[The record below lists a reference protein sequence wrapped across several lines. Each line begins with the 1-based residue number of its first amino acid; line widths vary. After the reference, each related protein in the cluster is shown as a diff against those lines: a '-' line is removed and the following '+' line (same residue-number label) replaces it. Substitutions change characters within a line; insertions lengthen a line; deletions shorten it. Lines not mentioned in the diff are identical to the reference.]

1 MEIQEHFPS
10 HSIAIVGLGGKFPS
24 ASNLEEFWQNIKAGV
39 ESIETFTEA
48 DLDAAGVAP
57 RLRANEQYVRRGTV
71 LQDAA
76 FFDAGFFGMSPREA
90 QLVDPQQRV
99 FLECAWEA
107 LEHAGYAPGTSDMTV
122 GVYAGASMN
131 TYIFSQVLRN
141 PELMAAA
148 GGYQLMLGN
157 DKDFLCTRASY
168 KLDLRGPSMTVQTA
182 CSTSLVAVHV
192 ACRALERRE
201 CDMAIAGG
209 VSLSFPE
216 RGGYL
221 FQEGMILSPDGHCRP
236 FDAAA
241 RGTRAGAGCGIVVLK
256 RLTDALADRDT
267 IHAVIRGIAVNNDG
281 GGKAGYTAPS
291 IDGQVE
297 AVATAQHLARVEPR
311 SIEYLEAHG
320 TATPLGDPIEIAALT
335 QVFRAATPDVAFCR
349 LGSLKANL
357 GHLDAA
363 AGVAGLIKA
372 ILVLKHKEFPPLVN
386 FEKPN
391 PQLGLESS
399 PFLASGS
406 GAPWPAGSKPRRAG
420 VSSFGIGGTNA
431 HAVLQEAPDVPDATS
446 SEVAAQLIV
455 LSARNLASLEE
466 VTSRLALHLQS
477 HPEQSLADVAWTL
490 QAGRRAFAHRRIF
503 VARDKGHALDLLKS
517 PGRPPVY
524 SAVHEGADRGVV
536 FLFSGQGSQVADM
549 GSALY
554 RNEQTFRDAVD
565 RCSEVLKTTLGRDLR
580 KVLFA
585 PADDLTINETRYAQ
599 PALFAFEYALTR
611 LWQHW
616 GVRPAAMLGH
626 SIGEYV
632 AAHVAGVMSLEDA
645 LKLVAARGAL
655 MQELPGGT
663 MAAVQLDAASLQC
676 WLNEE
681 GPGVEIAAINA
692 PRMCTIAGTH
702 NAMSACL
709 GALKT
714 RGIEARSLHTSHA
727 FHSSMLD
734 PVMDPFKAL
743 VEKVKLTSP
752 KLPYISNVT
761 GNWISASEATS
772 PDYYAQHLRQTVQ
785 FELGV
790 RTLAQDTTLHFL
802 EVGPGNSLTSLT
814 RLCLG
819 PEGAR
824 RTSSSFPAGKNLHIE
839 RGSMLETAGRLWSV
853 GVGLNWAGLHGGEN
867 RRRVPLPTYPFE
879 RKKHWVEAVAS
890 ATIIADTNAG
900 TPTRNNNIED
910 WLFTP
915 TWLRAS
921 ASKGIV
927 PSLTGVWLVL
937 GGSEALAGAVAD
949 RIAKAG
955 GESLRVRDGSSYAKA
970 DDGSYQL
977 RVGNAEDGAMFGRDL
992 RKEGRKLA
1000 GAIILSG
1007 LNVKP
1012 DSQDRKVLQLYHA
1025 QVALASSL
1033 PVSIKT
1039 PIRLLVATAGIYS
1052 VLDEPVSDVGAAI
1065 ALGPVLALPTEIEGL
1080 SSRLVDVDPHTSSQ
1094 VDDVA
1099 KTLVLEAAMSDG
1111 ENQTAWR
1118 SGRRWLLRYES
1129 CYLQPTP
1136 SEVLP
1141 LKQGA
1146 VVLITGGLG
1155 GMGLVLAERLVTRR
1169 MVRLL
1174 LTTRGAVPPRAEWNA
1189 ILEAKPFDELKYG
1202 MIRGLLAI
1210 EAAGG
1215 EFEVVTA
1222 DVSDEAGMRKAVAVG
1237 RKRWGTIDAVIH
1249 AAGVPGRGELSVLK
1263 VPEDIDAV
1271 FSPKIAGLDIL
1282 LKVLGDAS
1290 LDLVVLMSS
1299 INSVIGTPGAG
1310 DYAAANAVLDAFVDS
1325 DKRPPNWK
1333 RVMSFN
1339 WGAWRDVGMAAKLQV
1354 PEARRD
1360 AWTRHLQAGIET
1372 SNGLDLFER
1381 VLNSPQDR
1389 MVIIPFD
1396 LKELLKQS
1404 RIALEQHARLYH
1416 AIEQSASAN
1425 SPPGGREISGEAD
1438 SDGEATPIEVR
1449 VAAIWRELL
1458 GVDQISSDDD
1468 FFELGGH
1475 SLLATR
1481 VLARLEERLGAQ
1493 LVLRD
1498 LFDAST
1504 LGALAAKIEAS
1515 YKADENREEIE
1526 F

>member
-1 MEIQEHFPS
+1 MDHDFPP
-10 HSIAIVGLGGKFPS
+10 HSIAIVGLGGRFPS
-24 ASNLEEFWQNIKAGV
+24 ASNLEEFWQNIIGGV

-57 RLRANEQYVRRGTV
+57 WLRANEQYVRRGTV

-107 LEHAGYAPGTSDMTV
+107 LEHAGYAPGTSDMTI

-131 TYIFSQVLRN
+131 TYIFSQILRN

-182 CSTSLVAVHV
+182 CSTSLVAIHV
-192 ACRALERRE
+192 ACRALERSE
-201 CDMAIAGG
+201 CDMAVAGG
-209 VSLSFPE
+209 VSLSFPQ
-216 RGGYL
+216 RSGYL
-221 FQEGMILSPDGHCRP
+221 FQEGMILSPDGRCRP

-241 RGTRAGAGCGIVVLK
+241 RGTRAGDGCGIVVLK

-267 IHAVIRGIAVNNDG
+267 IHAVIRGVAINNDG
-281 GGKAGYTAPS
+281 SGKAGYTAPS
-291 IDGQVE
+291 IDGQLE
-297 AVATAQHLARVEPR
+297 AIATAQHLAGVEPR

-335 QVFRAATPDVAFCR
+335 RVFRAGTSDVGFCR

-372 ILVLKHKEFPPLVN
+372 VLTLKHKEFPPLVN
-386 FEKPN
+386 FERPN
-391 PQLGLESS
+391 PQLCLETS
-399 PFLASGS
+399 PFLASS
-406 GAPWPAGSKPRRAG
+406 RGAPWRASATPRRAG

-431 HAVLQEAPDVPDATS
+431 HVVLQEAPDVQDPTS
-446 SEVAAQLIV
+446 AEVAQLIV
-455 LSARNLASLEE
+455 LSARNPASLEE
-466 VTSRLALHLQS
+466 ATSRLALHLQR

-490 QAGRRAFAHRRIF
+490 QAGRRAFVHRRIF
-503 VARDKGHALDLLKS
+503 VAKDKGHALNLLES

-536 FLFSGQGSQVADM
+536 FLFGGQGSQFAGM

-554 RNEQTFRDAVD
+554 RSEQTYRDAVD
-565 RCSEVLKTTLGRDLR
+565 QCSELLKTTLGRDLR
-580 KVLFA
+580 EVMFA

-599 PALFAFEYALTR
+599 PALFTFEYALTQ

-616 GVRPAAMLGH
+616 GVQPVAMLGH

-655 MQELPGGT
+655 MQELPSGT
-663 MAAVQLDAASLQC
+663 MAAVQLDAASLQR

-702 NAMSACL
+702 DAMSACL
-709 GALKT
+709 DTLKT
-714 RGIEARSLHTSHA
+714 RGVEARPLHTSHA

-743 VEKVKLTSP
+743 VEKVNLTSP

-761 GNWISASEATS
+761 GDWISAGEATS
-772 PDYYAQHLRQTVQ
+772 PAYYAQHLRQSVQ
-785 FELGV
+785 FEMGV

-802 EVGPGNSLTSLT
+802 EVGPGNSLTSLA

-819 PEGAR
+819 PEGTR
-824 RTSSSFPAGKNLHIE
+824 RTSSSFSAGRNLHVQRE
-839 RGSMLETAGRLWSV
+839 NMLETAGRLWSV
-853 GVGLNWAGLHGGEN
+853 GVKLNWAGLHGSEN
-867 RRRVPLPTYPFE
+867 PRRVPLPTYPFE
-879 RKKHWVEAVAS
+879 RKKHWVEAVGS
-890 ATIIADTNAG
+890 ATTFTDTNTG
-900 TPTRNNNIED
+900 TPARNNNIED
-910 WLFTP
+910 WLFAP
-915 TWLRAS
+915 TWLRANL
-921 ASKGIV
+921 SKDV
-927 PSLTGVWLVL
+927 VSSLTGVWLVV

-949 RIAKAG
+949 RIAKTG
-955 GESLRVRDGSSYAKA
+955 GDSLRVRDNSFYAKV

-977 RVGNAEDGAMFGRDL
+977 RVGNTEDGAMFGRDL
-992 RKEGRKLA
+992 RREGRKLA
-1000 GAIILSG
+1000 GAIVLSG
-1007 LNVKP
+1007 LEVKH
-1012 DSQDRKVLQLYHA
+1012 DHQDRKVLQLYHA

-1033 PVSIKT
+1033 PISTKT
-1039 PIRLLVATAGIYS
+1039 PVRLIMATSGVHS

-1080 SSRLVDVDPHTSSQ
+1080 SSCLVDFDSRTLLQ
-1094 VDDVA
+1094 VNDVA
-1099 KTLVLEAAMSDG
+1099 EALVFEAAVSDG

-1118 SGRRWLLRYES
+1118 SGRRWLQRYES
-1129 CYLQPTP
+1129 CHLQPTP
-1136 SEVLP
+1136 SDELP

-1155 GMGLVLAERLVTRR
+1155 GMGLALAERLVKRR

-1174 LTTRGAVPPRAEWNA
+1174 LTTRGIVPLRAEWNA
-1189 ILEAKPFDELKYG
+1189 ILEAKPFDELKCG

-1263 VPEDIDAV
+1263 ASEDIDAV

-1299 INSVIGTPGAG
+1299 INSIIGTPGAG

-1354 PEARRD
+1354 PEPRRD
-1360 AWTRHLQAGIET
+1360 AWKRHLQAGIET
-1372 SNGLDLFER
+1372 SNGLDVFER
-1381 VLNSPQDR
+1381 VLNSPHNR
-1389 MVIIPFD
+1389 MVILPFD
-1396 LKELLKQS
+1396 LKELLKQT
-1404 RIALEQHARLYH
+1404 RIALEQHARLYL
-1416 AIEQSASAN
+1416 AVEQSASAN
-1425 SPPGGREISGEAD
+1425 SPAGGGGIASETGSNPEA
-1438 SDGEATPIEVR
+1438 PIEVR

-1481 VLARLEERLGAQ
+1481 VLARVEERFGAQ

-1498 LFDAST
+1498 IFDAST
-1504 LGALAAKIEAS
+1504 LGALSAKIEAS
-1515 YKADENREEIE
+1515 CRVDENREEFE